1 MSKSEKSKNSLV
13 INEKKYFQ
21 MDVDCRTCK
30 TLKDLSLYILPQPIQ
45 KCFKSRT

>member
-1 MSKSEKSKNSLV
+1 MKNEKNSLV

-30 TLKDLSLYILPQPIQ
+30 TLKDHDQFRNVSNLVLNSH
-45 KCFKSRT
+45 